1 MSSFSFKTNGTR
13 PKTGD
18 ATNIAARYFVY
29 KLFEAT
35 GHRPLAWNV
44 LRGMGEAPA
53 TVERAVQLGWVVV
66 QPNSSGSVK
75 EHRGCL
81 TDAGRALARRGLR
94 G

>member
-1 MSSFSFKTNGTR
+1 MTSFNFRTNSTR

-18 ATNIAARYFVY
+18 AINIAARYFVY

-53 TVERAVQLGWVVV
+53 TVDRAVELGWVVV
-66 QPNSSGSVK
+66 QPNNSGSVK